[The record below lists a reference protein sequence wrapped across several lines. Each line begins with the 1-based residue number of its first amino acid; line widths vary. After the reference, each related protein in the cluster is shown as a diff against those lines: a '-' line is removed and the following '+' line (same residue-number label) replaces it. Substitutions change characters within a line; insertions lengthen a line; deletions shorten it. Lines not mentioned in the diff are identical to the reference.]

1 MLVDKGYKQ
10 SEVGKIPIDWEVK
23 RFTDCANLKHGFQF
37 REEHFSQTGV
47 KIIKIGN
54 LKYSGELDLEKITFV
69 PSEQLSKFSNFLLNR
84 GDILMALTGAT
95 LGKTSIVNTDE
106 LLLQNYRV
114 GNFYNNPKYSK
125 NYIYYLLQSKFIQK
139 TINKLVNEAAQ
150 PNLGKGDFDKFIVPI
165 PPTITEQNEITT
177 VLINAD
183 SLISNLKKLIDK
195 KRKIKQGAMQQL
207 LKPKMGWEENK
218 LGDIVIYK
226 NGKAHENCVVD
237 NGEYI
242 IVNSKFISTDG
253 NIAKYSNSQLCP
265 VSKDEILMVLSDI
278 PNGKAIAKCFLVE
291 KDNKYTLNQ
300 RICSLKSINTD
311 PKFLFYLLN
320 RNPYFLSFDD
330 GAKQTNLR
338 NIDVLNCPLTIPS
351 NIEEQIIISNILSD
365 MDSEISLLEEKL
377 TKAQLIKQGMMQNLL
392 TGKIRLVCQK

>member
-1 MLVDKGYKQ
+1 MLVVKGYKQ

-114 GNFYNNPKYSK
+114 GNFYNNPNYSK

-177 VLINAD
+177 ALIDAD
-183 SLISNLKKLIDK
+183 SLISSLKKLIDK

-207 LKPKMGWEENK
+207 FKTKEGWVVKEIKSLFQFRQGIQCSIDNQKSDYKEGLIRFIRIIDLTQANELPRFIDNPGDAYHVNIDDLFMVRYGNPGLLGYGFKGVIANNLFRLIPKIKMANK
-218 LGDIVIYK
+218 FFY
-226 NGKAHENCVVD
+226 
-237 NGEYI
+237 
-242 IVNSKFISTDG
+242 
-253 NIAKYSNSQLCP
+253 
-265 VSKDEILMVLSDI
+265 
-278 PNGKAIAKCFLVE
+278 
-291 KDNKYTLNQ
+291 
-300 RICSLKSINTD
+300 
-311 PKFLFYLLN
+311 YLLSFKN
-320 RNPYFLSFDD
+320 EDILQLTSSTTMAALNFTSLNSLS
-330 GAKQTNLR
+330 L
-338 NIDVLNCPLTIPS
+338 CYPPS
-351 NIEEQIIISNILSD
+351 IYEQENIISILED
-365 MDSEISLLEEKL
+365 MENEINLLEKKL
-377 TKAQLIKQGMMQNLL
+377 SKIKSIKQGMMQNLL
-392 TGKIRLVCQK
+392 TGKIRLV

>member
-1 MLVDKGYKQ
+1 MLVVKGYKQ

-114 GNFYNNPKYSK
+114 GNFYNNPNYSK
-125 NYIYYLLQSKFIQK
+125 NYIYHLLQSKFIQK

-177 VLINAD
+177 ALIDAD
-183 SLISNLKKLIDK
+183 SLISSLKKLIDK

-207 LKPKMGWEENK
+207 FKTKGGWVVKEIKSLFQFQQGIQCSIDNQKSDYKEGLIRFIRIIDLTQANELPRFIDNPGDAYHVNIDDLFMVRYGNPGLLGYGFKGVIANNLFRLIPKIKMANK
-218 LGDIVIYK
+218 FFY
-226 NGKAHENCVVD
+226 
-237 NGEYI
+237 
-242 IVNSKFISTDG
+242 
-253 NIAKYSNSQLCP
+253 
-265 VSKDEILMVLSDI
+265 
-278 PNGKAIAKCFLVE
+278 
-291 KDNKYTLNQ
+291 
-300 RICSLKSINTD
+300 
-311 PKFLFYLLN
+311 YLLSFKN
-320 RNPYFLSFDD
+320 EVILQLTSSTTMAALNFTSLNSLS
-330 GAKQTNLR
+330 L
-338 NIDVLNCPLTIPS
+338 CYPPS
-351 NIEEQIIISNILSD
+351 IYEQENIISILED
-365 MDSEISLLEEKL
+365 MENEINLLEKKL
-377 TKAQLIKQGMMQNLL
+377 SKIKSIKQGMMQNLL
-392 TGKIRLVCQK
+392 TGKIRLV

>member
-114 GNFYNNPKYSK
+114 GNFYNNPNYSK

-177 VLINAD
+177 ALIDAD
-183 SLISNLKKLIDK
+183 SLISNLKKLIEK
-195 KRKIKQGAMQQL
+195 KKNIKQGLMQQL
-207 LKPKMGWEENK
+207 LKPKKGWVVKK
-218 LGDIVIYK
+218 LGDFLDYEQPTNYLVSNTEYDDFNQIPVLTAGKTFVLGYTNEEHGIFKNLPVIIFDDFTTSVKYVNFPFKAKSSAMKMLIPK
-226 NGKAHENCVVD
+226 NKNVNLRFIYELMQQIKYIPGDHKRHWIA
-237 NGEYI
+237 EYSQMEI
-242 IVNSKFISTDG
+242 IVPSTKKEQDD
-253 NIAKYSNSQLCP
+253 IAT
-265 VSKDEILMVLSDI
+265 IL
-278 PNGKAIAKCFLVE
+278 
-291 KDNKYTLNQ
+291 Y
-300 RICSLKSINTD
+300 
-311 PKFLFYLLN
+311 
-320 RNPYFLSFDD
+320 
-330 GAKQTNLR
+330 
-338 NIDVLNCPLTIPS
+338 
-351 NIEEQIIISNILSD
+351 D
-365 MDSEISLLEEKL
+365 MNNELDLLEKKL
-377 TKAQLIKQGMMQNLL
+377 SKNNLIKNGMMQNLL
-392 TGKIRLVCQK
+392 TGKIRLI

>member
-84 GDILMALTGAT
+84 GDVLMALTGAT

-114 GNFYNNPKYSK
+114 GNFYNNPNYSK
-125 NYIYYLLQSKFIQK
+125 KYIYYLLQSKFIQK

-177 VLINAD
+177 ALIDAD
-183 SLISNLKKLIDK
+183 SLISSLKKLIEK
-195 KRKIKQGAMQQL
+195 KRKIKHGVMQQL
-207 LKPKMGWEENK
+207 LKPKKGWVDK
-218 LGDIVIYK
+218 TLRDLVIYK

-253 NIAKYSNSQLCP
+253 NIAKYSNSLLCP

-278 PNGKAIAKCFLVE
+278 PNGKAIAKCFIVE
-291 KDNKYTLNQ
+291 KNNKYTLNQ

-351 NIEEQIIISNILSD
+351 NIEEQIMISNIISD
-365 MDSEISLLEEKL
+365 MHSEIILLEEKL
-377 TKAQLIKQGMMQNLL
+377 TKTQLIKQGMMQNLL
-392 TGKIRLVCQK
+392 TGKIRLV